1 MSVVADTS
9 FLYALYN
16 EEDPH
21 HRRAKQSLRSGEP
34 VYVPIPV
41 VTETISLIHYRMGFA
56 AAERVLKHLL
66 ALPVARIHDGAPLPA
81 VAASFEAASGTLSFV
96 DAVVV
101 ETCHA
106 LAARPLTYDKAL
118 RDAAG

>member
-21 HRRAKQSLRSGEP
+21 HVRAKKDLHSGEP
-34 VYVPIPV
+34 IYVPMSVI
-41 VTETISLIHYRMGFA
+41 TETISLIHYRMGYA
-56 AAERVLKHLL
+56 TANRILKHVLNLPL
-66 ALPVARIHDGAPLPA
+66 ARAHEGAPLPA
-81 VAASFEAASGTLSFV
+81 VAAAFEHAKGKLSFV

-106 LAARPLTYDKAL
+106 LAAKPLTYDVEIQE
-118 RDAAG
+118 AAG